1 MERTHITPKEVAQ
14 RLGVSVERVLAF
26 IADGGLR
33 AANVGRGRR
42 PRWLV
47 ALEDLDAWLRSR
59 STRAAGSVL
68 PVADPVAMGA
78 VRRERRRVRAA
89 NAADGSKEG
98 RREWV

>member
-26 IADGGLR
+26 IADGALR

-47 ALEDLDAWLRSR
+47 ALDDLDAWLRSR
-59 STRAAGSVL
+59 STRAEL
-68 PVADPVAMGA
+68 PVVDPVAMGA
-78 VRRERRRVRAA
+78 VRRARRRRAA
-89 NAADGSKEG
+89 NSVTADGAEEG